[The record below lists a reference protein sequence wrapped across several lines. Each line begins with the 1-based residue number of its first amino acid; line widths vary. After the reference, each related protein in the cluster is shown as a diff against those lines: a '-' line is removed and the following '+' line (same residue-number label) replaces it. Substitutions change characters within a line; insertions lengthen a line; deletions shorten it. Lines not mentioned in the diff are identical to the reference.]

1 MLFIKRTFIILFIFI
16 TANVF
21 GQQNLNFKIS
31 GLKDTTVFLARYFGE
46 KLYYADTAYS
56 KNEIVIFNKKKLTGG
71 IYAVVCPNSK
81 YFEFIVAD
89 EDVIMETDINDFNG
103 KMKVVKSENNKV
115 FYNYIM
121 FLGSMKNKAM
131 SLQGENN
138 EKKRNALDLE
148 VKNYQRNNITNNKNL
163 LAAKVLAMSIDP
175 EIPEE
180 IKENDSL
187 KYRYYLNHYWDN
199 IDVTDNRIVH
209 TPVYHKKLDF
219 FFKNMIP
226 QIPDTICHYAHE
238 VIDKMD
244 TKSEL
249 FKYTVHHLTYK
260 YETSNIMGMDA
271 VFVCMAKKYYCPVED
286 SKAYWIDSTK
296 LVDLCEKADKTEPLL
311 IGKKAPRLI
320 LADTSESNWIDFY
333 KLPNKYNLLI
343 FWDPDCGHCKKEI
356 PKMIELYKELKE
368 KNIDI
373 EFIAIG
379 TNLENKKWIEYVKEN
394 KLQWINISDF
404 PDANENAKF
413 YIYEKRVTTL
423 GSLNFRLSYDIFST
437 PQVYLL
443 DNEKRIIG
451 KKLNA
456 LSLAKMLEHLED
468 IDIEYLEILEKESE
482 KEKERIE
489 NSKKKNNKD

>member
-1 MLFIKRTFIILFIFI
+1 MLFMKKTLVILLIFF
-16 TANVF
+16 TCNVF
-21 GQQNLNFKIS
+21 GQQNLSFKIN

-46 KLYYADTAYS
+46 KLYYADTANS
-56 KNEIVIFNKKKLTGG
+56 KNETVIFNQKKLTGG

-103 KMKVVKSENNKV
+103 KMKVLKSENNKV
-115 FYNYIM
+115 FYDYIR
-121 FLGSMKNKAM
+121 FLGSMKEKAM

-148 VKNYQRNNITNNKNL
+148 VKNYQKNNITSNKNL
-163 LAAKVLAMSIDP
+163 LAAKVLAMSIEPD
-175 EIPEE
+175 IPDE
-180 IKENDSL
+180 IKDIDSL
-187 KYRYYLNHYWDN
+187 RYRYYLEHYWDN

-219 FFKNMIP
+219 FFKKMIP
-226 QIPDTICHYAHE
+226 QIPDTICKYAHN

-244 TKSEL
+244 SESEL

-271 VFVCMAKKYYCPVED
+271 VFVCMAKKYYCPVDD

-296 LVDLCEKADKTEPLL
+296 LVDLCEKADKTAPLL
-311 IGKKAPRLI
+311 IGKKAPRII
-320 LADTSESNWIDFY
+320 LADTSEVKWIDFY

-356 PKMIELYKELKE
+356 PKMMELYNELKE

-373 EFIAIG
+373 EFIAVG
-379 TNLENKKWIEYVKEN
+379 TNLENKKWTKYVKEN

-404 PDANENAKF
+404 PDANENAKS

-423 GSLNFRLSYDIFST
+423 GSLNFRLNYDIFST

-443 DNEKRIIG
+443 DNEKKIIG
-451 KKLNA
+451 KKLNT
-456 LSLAKMLEHLED
+456 LSLAKMLEHLEN
-468 IDIEYLEILEKESE
+468 IDIEYLDILEEESE